1 MKDNISDM
9 LTRIRNGQKAGLLSI
24 PLFWPTPN
32 FCIQILELLQ
42 KEGFIRGFKKIFI
55 KNKTY
60 FFVLLK
66 YTEEQ
71 IPTIKKIER
80 ISKPGKRVYC
90 SSKNFWKLNN
100 GNGVLVIS
108 SPKGLVTDD
117 FARHS
122 KVGGEIILY
131 IE

>member
-1 MKDNISDM
+1 MRDNISDM

-32 FCIQILELLQ
+32 FCIKILDLLQ
-42 KEGFIRGFKKIFI
+42 QEGFIRGYKKIYVHQ
-55 KNKTY
+55 KAC

-66 YTEEQ
+66 YTDEQ
-71 IPTIKKIER
+71 NPTIKKIER
-80 ISKPGKRVYC
+80 ISKPGKRVYS

-100 GNGVLVIS
+100 GNGILIIS
-108 SPKGLVTDD
+108 SSKGLITDD
-117 FARHS
+117 KARQYNL
-122 KVGGEIILY
+122 GGEILLY